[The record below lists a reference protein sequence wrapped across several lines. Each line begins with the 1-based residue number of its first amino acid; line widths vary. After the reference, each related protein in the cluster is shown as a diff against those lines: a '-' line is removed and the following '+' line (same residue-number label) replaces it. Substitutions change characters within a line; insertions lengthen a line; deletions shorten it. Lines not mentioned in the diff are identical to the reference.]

1 MGTKETQDIQPI
13 RNVFRFEQRKKIEG
27 QERKSE
33 SVDIILAS
41 NLIQPSK
48 SDTRLKPVKR
58 ANRRRPTD
66 DWGTYD
72 EKTEHGWGKDKHGH
86 DTAFDEELNR
96 RRRSGA
102 NSAQRLNF
110 INFIVILCVS
120 MVRVILIL

>member
-1 MGTKETQDIQPI
+1 MGLKETQDIQLI

-27 QERKSE
+27 PE
-33 SVDIILAS
+33 SVDRILAS

-58 ANRRRPTD
+58 ANRRRPAD
-66 DWGTYD
+66 DWGNYD